1 MCDRQILSG
10 NETRASAIA
19 IALSLLMLS
28 GCATT
33 GDKPKQAA
41 EITPPSSGGEQLAES
56 LNSQAEAKRLK
67 GDIAYRDPLVRSV
80 HGVQRQIVS
89 EQANT
94 QSIFPPAPA
103 TAQGVFTNTPAG
115 IAGLVTQPTAV
126 NASRSSIYAAPAPI
140 AVNPDGTLAK
150 TQPDAGQ
157 QGITPFMR
165 SVYTL
170 PPGAAQNVAP
180 QQGNDGGMP
189 VGRTSEAVLPPPVI
203 RNAAPTSTSP
213 MKPTADATPSKIMPA
228 RGSSTHTIDSKEALM
243 LAHIAASKGQGPGA
257 KSLIAPT
264 QGASGL

>member
-10 NETRASAIA
+10 NEMRASAIA
-19 IALSLLMLS
+19 IALSFLMLS

-33 GDKPKQAA
+33 ADKPKLAA
-41 EITPPSSGGEQLAES
+41 TEATTTAPPSSAEQLAAA
-56 LNSQAEAKRLK
+56 LNSTAEAKRLK
-67 GDIAYRDPLVRSV
+67 GDAGYRDPQVRSV
-80 HGVQRQIVS
+80 YGARRQMLVA
-89 EQANT
+89 ETGNQAV
-94 QSIFPPAPA
+94 FPSAPA
-103 TAQGVFTNTPAG
+103 TDAPAG

-170 PPGAAQNVAP
+170 PPGTAQNIAP
-180 QQGNDGGMP
+180 PQNDGGMP
-189 VGRTSEAVLPPPVI
+189 VGPTSESVLPPPVI
-203 RNAAPTSTSP
+203 RNATPTSTSP

-228 RGSSTHTIDSKEALM
+228 PGSSAHTIDSKEALM

-257 KSLIAPT
+257 KSLITPT

>member
-19 IALSLLMLS
+19 IALSFLMLS

-33 GDKPKQAA
+33 ADKPKLAA
-41 EITPPSSGGEQLAES
+41 ETAPPPSAAEQLADS
-56 LNSQAEAKRLK
+56 LNSSAEAKRLK
-67 GDIAYRDPLVRSV
+67 GDAAYRDPLVRSV
-80 HGVQRQIVS
+80 HDLRRQIVT
-89 EQANT
+89 EQANN
-94 QSIFPPAPA
+94 QSGYPPAPA
-103 TAQGVFTNTPAG
+103 TDAPAG

-150 TQPDAGQ
+150 SQPDAAQ
-157 QGITPFMR
+157 QGITPFMH

-180 QQGNDGGMP
+180 PQNDGGMP
-189 VGRTSEAVLPPPVI
+189 VGRTSESVLPPPVI
-203 RNAAPTSTSP
+203 RNAAPPSTSP

-228 RGSSTHTIDSKEALM
+228 PGSSAHTIDSKEALM

-257 KSLIAPT
+257 KSLITPT